1 MPNRML
7 REGIL
12 TSERVNRLGPQ
23 AEILYR
29 RLMSVVDDFGRYHG
43 HPGLIRAGCYP
54 LKLDQVREADITRW
68 LAEVQSAGLI
78 LLYST
83 SGKQFVQLLDTR
95 WQVRAHGSKFPEP
108 PPESANICA
117 QMLTDAPV
125 VVDENVDVDVVEKGG
140 NPPKS
145 PRARG
150 KAVVESEILV
160 PAELETPEARQ
171 ALREWLEHK
180 RTLGKP
186 YKSPAAVSKLLQ
198 EHARAGPVAFIEAV
212 NHSIAR
218 NYQGI
223 YAPSGATNGQRTGTN
238 SRGNGGGSGKAQ
250 SLAFES
256 GGYRDHANDDD
267 FAAFGRRMEA
277 AQGSATGSD
286 GENQLGG
293 DS

>member
-125 VVDENVDVDVVEKGG
+125 VVVVDENVDVG
-140 NPPKS
+140 
-145 PRARG
+145 
-150 KAVVESEILV
+150 VVESCGEVPKRDSPPPVLV
-160 PAELETPEARQ
+160 FPCSGDGPV
-171 ALREWLEHK
+171 EW
-180 RTLGKP
+180 P
-186 YKSPAAVSKLLQ
+186 LLQ
-198 EHARAGPVAFIEAV
+198 EKVDEYQVTYPGINVLAECRKARQWCIEAKSQRKTFRGMPKFL
-212 NHSIAR
+212 NGWLSRAQDR
-218 NYQGI
+218 
-223 YAPSGATNGQRTGTN
+223 SGSNGNRTGIN
-238 SRGNGGGSGKAQ
+238 RNGPGQTFDPSHKPKGGIIGT
-250 SLAFES
+250 L
-256 GGYRDHANDDD
+256 
-267 FAAFGRRMEA
+267 
-277 AQGSATGSD
+277 
-286 GENQLGG
+286 
-293 DS
+293 